1 MVNFLKSSLAH
12 RLRPVLFRVAAITAG
27 ILCLAAF
34 ELLCVLFGW
43 GSTSGSED
51 PFDGFVAAR
60 PLFVESPDRK
70 HLEVSLARR
79 GFFEHD
85 FFSREKAPGEFRIF
99 VFGGSTVQG
108 APWSIE
114 TSFTRFLELALNR
127 FEPKRKWKVVN
138 CGGISYATFRL
149 LPLMSECLKYQ
160 PDLYIFCEGHNEFL
174 EDVSYQPIQRNG
186 DTLNLAYM
194 TFSRFRTFQL
204 LCSVVGNNKSF
215 SGNRS
220 IEGVNRDDD
229 EVDAILD
236 HAGGLES
243 YHRDD
248 QRSEFI
254 ANRFRSCLRQMIFSC
269 RAAGVPLLM
278 IQPPSALHDSPPFKS
293 EFSTTDRKDQELIE
307 KLIRDAATQ
316 IAEDPAAS
324 VQQLKLAVEKDPRYA
339 FAWYRLGDALLTA
352 GLIDE
357 ALAALIRAR
366 DEDVC
371 PLRMTS
377 ALERAMQEEV
387 SAAGAEFLNAYA
399 VIADHSENRITG
411 LPLLVDHV
419 HPSFAG
425 HQLIALSVLHWMV
438 QNEYVTIPEI
448 TGLEKSEAGAF
459 LREQTQS
466 LFSSHLQ
473 DLNSLYFLKGQRR
486 LKDQEGWTT
495 GHAGEPPM
503 VEDADSNSRRP

>member
-1 MVNFLKSSLAH
+1 MVYFPKSSLAI
-12 RLRPVLFRVAAITAG
+12 RFRPVLFRVAAIAAG
-27 ILCLAAF
+27 ILVLAAV

-43 GSTSGSED
+43 GSTSGSDD
-51 PFDGFVAAR
+51 PFDGFVATR
-60 PLFVESPDRK
+60 PLFVESQDRK
-70 HLEVSLARR
+70 HLEVSPARR

-85 FFSREKAPGEFRIF
+85 FFSREKAPEEFRIF

-127 FEPKRKWKVVN
+127 VEPNRKWKVVN

-174 EDVSYQPIQRNG
+174 EEVSYQPLLKNG
-186 DTLNLAYM
+186 DTLNLAYV

-204 LCSVVGNNKSF
+204 LCEVLGNNQSLGGRRNSFGIKS
-215 SGNRS
+215 N
-220 IEGVNRDDD
+220 DD

-236 HAGGLES
+236 HAGGLQS

-248 QRSEFI
+248 QRAEFI
-254 ANRFRSCLRQMIFSC
+254 ANRFRSCLRQMISSC
-269 RAAGVPLLM
+269 GAAGVPLLI
-278 IQPPSALHDSPPFKS
+278 IQPPSALRDSPPFKS
-293 EFSTTDRKDQELIE
+293 EFSTTDRKEQELIE
-307 KLIRDAATQ
+307 TLIRDAAAQ
-316 IAEDPAAS
+316 IAENPAAS

-352 GLIDE
+352 GLIDD
-357 ALAALIRAR
+357 ASASLIRAR

-377 ALERAMQEEV
+377 ALEQAMQEEV
-387 SAAGAEFLNAYA
+387 SAASAEFLNAHA

-438 QNEYVTIPEI
+438 QKEYVTIPEI
-448 TGLEKSEAGAF
+448 TGLEKGAAAAL
-459 LREQTQS
+459 LREQTLS

-473 DLNSLYFLKGQRR
+473 ELNSLYFLKGQRR
-486 LKDQEGWTT
+486 LKDQKGWAS
-495 GHAGEPPM
+495 GHAEEPPM
-503 VEDADSNSRRP
+503 VDEPD